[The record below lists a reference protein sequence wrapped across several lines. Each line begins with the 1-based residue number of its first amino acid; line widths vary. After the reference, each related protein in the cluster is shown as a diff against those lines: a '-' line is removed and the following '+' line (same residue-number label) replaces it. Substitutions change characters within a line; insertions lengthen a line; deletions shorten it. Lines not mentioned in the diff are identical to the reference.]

1 MAASNSEAEMKK
13 EELAKTMEEEE
24 EERQH
29 RHNQSEENENEN
41 ENENDDESHPPLSA
55 RSSPPHSLSSS
66 KDPSPLLHSPSITS
80 DFSDHTCHTHGN
92 SSIDDAFSITRL
104 EDLPPTANPP
114 SPRPVAANRA
124 QPTEPIVV
132 TKVDAEIQGVRKVEE
147 VSDSD
152 GDGDGDVESR
162 DGGKVGRGRKLMANL
177 SMKKI
182 KREELRKKI
191 LLGLRICGF
200 AFCLVSV
207 SVMAS
212 DKNQGWALDSFYRY
226 KEFRYSM
233 AVNVIGFVYSALQS
247 YDLVYFLSTGKYMIR
262 NHFKQYF
269 DFFIDQII
277 AYLLL
282 SASSSAATRIDDWQ
296 SNWGKDKFPDMAT
309 ASLGLSI
316 VAFVAFALSCII
328 SGYTLC
334 KSA

>member
-1 MAASNSEAEMKK
+1 MAASSSEAEMKK
-13 EELAKTMEEEE
+13 EEQAKTMEEEE
-24 EERQH
+24 EEQQQQQQQQKH
-29 RHNQSEENENEN
+29 HHNQSE

-66 KDPSPLLHSPSITS
+66 KDPSPPLHSPSISS

-92 SSIDDAFSITRL
+92 SSIDDALSITRL
-104 EDLPPTANPP
+104 EDLPPSANPP

-152 GDGDGDVESR
+152 GDVESG
-162 DGGKVGRGRKLMANL
+162 DGGKVGRGRKLMASL
-177 SMKKI
+177 SMKKM
-182 KREELRKKI
+182 KREESRKKI
-191 LLGLRICGF
+191 LLGFRICGF
-200 AFCLVSV
+200 AFCLVSF

-226 KEFRYSM
+226 KEFRYCM
-233 AVNVIGFVYSALQS
+233 AVNIIGFVYSALQS
-247 YDLVYFLSTGKYMIR
+247 YDLVYFLSTGKHMIR